1 MKRKVNW
8 MAPMG
13 TLLVL
18 AIMVTMFLVPG
29 ALADSGKEGISINI
43 NTADTGELASLPGIG
58 TSKATAIVNH
68 RSEYGPFATVDELLN
83 VRGIGSNVLEKIRDL
98 IRTQ

>member
-1 MKRKVNW
+1 

-18 AIMVTMFLVPG
+18 AITVTMFLVPG
-29 ALADSGKEGISINI
+29 AIADSGKTGVSVNI

-58 TSKATAIVNH
+58 TSKAKAIVNY
-68 RSEYGPFATVDELLN
+68 RSEYGPFATVDELIN
-83 VRGIGSNVLEKIRDL
+83 VSGIGSNVLDKIRDS